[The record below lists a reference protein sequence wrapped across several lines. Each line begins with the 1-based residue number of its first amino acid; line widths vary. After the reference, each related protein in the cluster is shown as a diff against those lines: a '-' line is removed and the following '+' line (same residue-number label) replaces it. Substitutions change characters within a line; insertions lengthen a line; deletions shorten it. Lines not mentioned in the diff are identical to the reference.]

1 MQRFTQ
7 EQEFLRQSWTL
18 LNPENAEAIPSDVV
32 FDFLSVL
39 LDPFLSTEE
48 AIRTLVELTTE
59 IGSSPEGGSWPLGK
73 FVGEFRH
80 LNENAIAYKQKGF
93 LKRRTGEELQSERG
107 RILTFHPQIDERSKV
122 LATREEIT
130 DPAQRHELLFR
141 KEREKEERLL
151 SARMAAKEA
160 ELNECTFTPATN
172 RPRPQSQRTH
182 VSERLYDLRN
192 NPKMVQDDRTRDEK
206 ELELCTFHPVINKSS
221 VLKPSSVPRDYQNFI
236 KGRREAFQ
244 KREEQRKRLEHVPR
258 GENYD
263 KVKQLKV
270 KPFSFLQ
277 REKEKK
283 SVLLYVDV
291 HVAPGRTGRIAIHE
305 NDDPKSLAQ
314 SFCQVYQLGD
324 EMRATLEQLL
334 VQQLEAHYQ
343 R

>member
-7 EQEFLRQSWTL
+7 EQEFLRQMWGL
-18 LNPENAEAIPSDVV
+18 LNPEHTESIPSDVV
-32 FDFLSVL
+32 FDFFSVL
-39 LDPFLSTEE
+39 MDPFLTGEE
-48 AIRTLVELTTE
+48 ALSTLVELTTE
-59 IGSSPEGGSWPLGK
+59 IGSSPEPGSWPLGR
-73 FVGEFRH
+73 FISEFKH
-80 LNENAIAYKQKGF
+80 LHENAIAYKQKGF
-93 LKRRTGEELQSERG
+93 LKRRVGEELQSERG
-107 RILTFHPQIDERSKV
+107 RALTFHPQIDERSKV
-122 LATREEIT
+122 LANRDEFTEPT
-130 DPAQRHELLFR
+130 QRHQVLFR

-151 SARMAAKEA
+151 NARMAAKEA
-160 ELNECTFTPATN
+160 EMNECTFTPVTN
-172 RPRPQSQRTH
+172 KPRPQSQRTH
-182 VSERLYDLRN
+182 VTERLYELRN

-206 ELELCTFHPVINKSS
+206 ELEQCTFHPVINKSS

-236 KGRREAFQ
+236 NGRREAFQ

-305 NDDPKSLAQ
+305 NDNPKELAQ
-314 SFCQVYQLGD
+314 SFCQVYHLGD

-343 R
+343 S